1 MTRAQKRN
9 IQGGIVAFV
18 LSVLL
23 GGIGIMIMML
33 REVHQSKKY
42 GFAVEADDIVRYS
55 VIGAVGSVVNA
66 LLLVNLFAAVWN
78 V

>member
-33 REVHQSKKY
+33 REVNQSKKY

-66 LLLVNLFAAVWN
+66 LLLVNLFATVWN

>member
-66 LLLVNLFAAVWN
+66 LLLVNLFATVWN

>member
-1 MTRAQKRN
+1 MTRTQKRN
-9 IQGGIVAFV
+9 IQGGIVAFA

>member
-33 REVHQSKKY
+33 REVNQSKKY